1 MKKLDLDLS
10 IVSSITILA
19 MVFWSNATSKTMSIC
34 IVIALLV
41 FLFSYNLFMLFVRN
55 SEKRLLRVFHSTM
68 FYLFGILIFGF
79 LLMDDHSFS
88 MGVLYLLVHSLYF
101 LIAYVLLCEDRWQR
115 KLLVFGV
122 SCLVLMIS
130 LLTIV

>member
-1 MKKLDLDLS
+1 
-10 IVSSITILA
+10 
-19 MVFWSNATSKTMSIC
+19 
-34 IVIALLV
+34 
-41 FLFSYNLFMLFVRN
+41 
-55 SEKRLLRVFHSTM
+55 M

-79 LLMDDHSFS
+79 LLMDDHSFIT
-88 MGVLYLLVHSLYF
+88 GVLYLLVHSLYF
-101 LIAYVLLCEDRWQR
+101 LIAYVLLCEGRWQR